1 MGIGFFAPL
10 PLAMMLPFMAG
21 QSMIMGESFGKGF
34 QYGKRKI
41 SSMSN
46 EEFNKMDANQ
56 LGRELAT
63 DYTQIIPHLEQAVRA
78 SSDFQNMIIQE
89 LIKII
94 PNFVDQL
101 LGGNAPPESGGGSRL
116 PPAGIPAFLTPII
129 GPPPQ
134 TILENPQINPPA
146 VTTPG
151 LNAIEQWASRWI
163 KPPSITQ
170 FSSIT
175 IPEARYLLNEFSKGN
190 LGKQFLFARTSLI
203 KKWEALE
210 QEKIDNLKTPE
221 QAIAASGATGIVK
234 QIATMY
240 AELQGLINRYKIAVF
255 KEKGGTSKPLTRN
268 AMNAFLNAAKKYNQ
282 FVAVNRKSNLQI
294 DTAKSLQAKKLIPK

>member
-46 EEFNKMDANQ
+46 EEFNAMTADD

-63 DYTQIIPHLEQAVRA
+63 DYTAIIPHLEQAVRA
-78 SSDFQNMIIQE
+78 SSDFQQMIIQE

-101 LGGNAPPESGGGSRL
+101 LGGGTAEQGGTGSRL

-134 TILENPQINPPA
+134 TILENPQINPPNVA
-146 VTTPG
+146 APG
-151 LNAIEQWASRWI
+151 ISAQEQFASRWI
-163 KPPSITQ
+163 DVSRKVTN
-170 FSSIT
+170 FNTIT
-175 IPEARYLLNEFSKGN
+175 IKEARYILNLFSAGYLKSM
-190 LGKQFLFARTSLI
+190 FFARAPLI
-203 KKWEALE
+203 KKWESL
-210 QEKIDNLKTPE
+210 QPIPKTPAE
-221 QAIAASGATGIVK
+221 AITASGATGNTLK
-234 QIATMY
+234 IATMY
-240 AELQGLINRYKIAVF
+240 NQIVSLL
-255 KEKGGTSKPLTRN
+255 
-268 AMNAFLNAAKKYNQ
+268 LNAGPRSRAPTAAKSANAKKALLLMRAYNI
-282 FVAVNRKSNLQI
+282 FVAGIRKPKLQL
-294 DTAKSLQAKKLIPK
+294 DTAKSMAAFRPIPKT